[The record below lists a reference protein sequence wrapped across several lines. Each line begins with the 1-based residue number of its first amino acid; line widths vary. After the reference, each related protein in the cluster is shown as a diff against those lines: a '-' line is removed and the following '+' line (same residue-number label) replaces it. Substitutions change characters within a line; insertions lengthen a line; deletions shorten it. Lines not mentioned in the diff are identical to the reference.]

1 MKLKLFFTVL
11 GILLL
16 SYSLT
21 AKEIARSKQV
31 DFKHGVYETSVVGII
46 KGYDTINYKLY
57 AKKNQMLRVSLMDDN
72 VYFNVLAPNKGS
84 QDGALFMGK
93 TDGKNFVR
101 QLSKNGTY
109 TIKVYLLHE
118 YAKKDERILYSVDI
132 GLE

>member
-16 SYSLT
+16 SFSLT
-21 AKEIARSKQV
+21 AKEITRSKQV

-46 KGYDTINYKLY
+46 KGYDTIKYKLY
-57 AKKNQMLRVSLMDDN
+57 AKKNQILRVSLTDEN

-84 QDGALFMGK
+84 QDGALFIGK
-93 TDGKNFVR
+93 IDGKHFVKK
-101 QLSKNGTY
+101 LSKNGTY

-118 YAKKDERILYSVDI
+118 YSKKDERILYTADI